1 MSVTPQSNDPSS
13 VDAAVNRVIAIL
25 TRGTRKGCD
34 LFKTGDWQKAGC
46 ADLAEADRVVCTQIA
61 MSGGRNPEVI
71 DRVYRAS
78 KLFDLD
84 PTRWD
89 GNDGTYRQGIIQA
102 AIAKA
107 EEFTKQACRPPEKKS
122 KRQRKQD
129 QASGDN
135 AAAGPIQIY
144 SFKDGKACQRADEDG
159 CGEILAHFEAKIVET
174 VVVDD
179 GAEQKRHFRMD
190 VKLPS
195 GERSFQLSAEEFDR
209 MNWVLPKL
217 GHEGIISNERYA
229 SATLK
234 YAILQLSKD
243 ARTRTIY
250 GHTGWRDIGGDL
262 VFLHQGGAVGGIDIE
277 TDLRGEAL
285 DRYDLSGGRGDLKDA
300 ARHSISLLSVA
311 DPAVAYPLFGAIY
324 RAPLCHFLPCTVM
337 LHFEGDSGSL
347 KSSLVAAALAHYGP
361 FRTKTDLPARWE
373 HTENILEKTSFCAKD
388 VVLAIDDLYPA
399 KGYAKDKI
407 EGAFTRL
414 LGAVGD
420 SMGRRRMTND
430 LRTRREFHPRGFV
443 ISTGEYTPDLATSRE
458 ARLLRIPVDKA
469 ISKDLLGSFQDE
481 QGLSSLPVALV
492 EYLNYLRSDVS
503 AIARQVNDRFA
514 ALRKKLNSSEHA
526 LPHLRMAENVGH
538 IQLGVEFGM
547 EFMVRIGLLTE
558 SQAQEKC
565 DEGLTVLTDLV
576 RRHASALVEHRP
588 VTLFFDTLRQ
598 GLDAGACYVVEKES
612 GAMVIGGN
620 PNNPAT
626 AMLGWYERKAGGG
639 GSLYLI
645 PDASFNFVSKQL
657 RASGGFPV
665 TKSALTQALD
675 HDGLLDVN
683 PSARREN
690 RRAKSVV
697 CCGGTRWVL
706 ALPWDTVLE
715 GLIETEYQVD
725 AATCR

>member
-1 MSVTPQSNDPSS
+1 MPVTPQSNDPSS
-13 VDAAVNRVIAIL
+13 VDAAVDLAIRLL
-25 TRGTRKGCD
+25 TRGTSKACY
-34 LFKTGDWQKAGC
+34 LFTTGDWQKAGFEDPTQ
-46 ADLAEADRVVCTQIA
+46 ADLVLCVRIA
-61 MSGGRNPEVI
+61 IGGRNPEVI
-71 DRVYRAS
+71 DKVYRAS
-78 KLFDLD
+78 KLFLLD

-89 GNDGTYRQGIIQA
+89 GDEGRYRKEITQA
-102 AIAKA
+102 AITKA
-107 EEFTKQACRPPEKKS
+107 EELIKQACPPPGKKH
-122 KRQRKQD
+122 KQKKQE

-135 AAAGPIQIY
+135 AAAGPVQIY
-144 SFKDGKACQRADEDG
+144 SFGDGKTYQRGGEDG
-159 CGEILAHFEAKIVET
+159 SGLILAHFAAKIVET

-179 GAEQKRHFRMD
+179 GAEQKLHFRMH
-190 VKLPS
+190 VELPS
-195 GERSFQLSAEEFDR
+195 GELKTFQLSAEEFDR

-217 GHEGIISNERYA
+217 GHEGITSNERNT

-234 YAILQLSKD
+234 HAILSLSKD
-243 ARTRTIY
+243 ARTRTVY
-250 GHTGWRDIGGDL
+250 GHTGWRDIDGDL
-262 VFLHQGGAVGGIDIE
+262 VFLHQGGAVGGTDIE
-277 TDLRGEAL
+277 TDLRDEAL
-285 DRYDLSGGRGDLKDA
+285 DRYDLSRGRGDLKDA
-300 ARHSISLLSVA
+300 ARHSVSLLSVA
-311 DPAVAYPLFGAIY
+311 DPAVTYSLFGAIF

-347 KSSLVAAALAHYGP
+347 KSSVVAAALAHYGL

-373 HTENILEKTSFCAKD
+373 HTENILEKTSFYAKD

-399 KGYAKDKI
+399 KGYAREKI
-407 EGAFTRL
+407 EGAFARV

-430 LRTRREFHPRGFV
+430 LRTKREYHPRGVV

-469 ISKDLLGSFQDE
+469 ISKELLADFQDE

-492 EYLNYLRSDVS
+492 EYLNYIRSDPS
-503 AIARQVNDRFA
+503 AIGRHVNERFA
-514 ALRKKLNSSEHA
+514 ALRKKLNSSEQA
-526 LPHLRMAENVGH
+526 LPHLRMAENLAH
-538 IQLGVEFGM
+538 ILLGVEFGM
-547 EFMVRIGLLTE
+547 EFMVRAGVLTE

-565 DEGLTVLTDLV
+565 DEGLTVLTDLI
-576 RRHASALVEHRP
+576 RGHASALVEHRP
-588 VTLFFDTLRQ
+588 VTLFFNTLRQ
-598 GLDAGACYVVEKES
+598 GLDAGTCYIVEKES

-620 PNNPAT
+620 PNNSAT
-626 AMLGWYERKAGGG
+626 AMIGWYERKAGGG

-690 RRAKSVV
+690 RRTKSVV
-697 CCGGTRWVL
+697 CCGGTRSVL

-715 GLIETEYQVD
+715 GLMETEYQVD
-725 AATCR
+725 AATYR